1 MARRIHFNN
10 IDVLRG
16 YAILSV
22 VIFHC
27 VQSMGLTE
35 NRVANYTSIGAFG
48 VDLFFVISGFL
59 ITDILIKTVNNRD
72 YFKNFYGRRI
82 LRIFPLYYGFLLL
95 FIFILPHFFHKLGDL
110 YDGVLLYKYQVWYWL
125 YIPNTALGLHPEKI
139 VFPHLWSLAVEEQYY
154 MIWPLFVWLFS
165 FRNLKAILITVII
178 LSFSLRCYFVVHEYD
193 PYFLWTFTPIR
204 LEAIAIGSLLSI
216 CYNENNVIYYEWR
229 KLFTAIII
237 VLVTALLVFVYTK
250 RFFEYA
256 LSIQSVGILLMDIL
270 FGCVLIKSISSGE
283 YKKTFFNK
291 MLKNIG
297 KFSYSIYIFHM
308 LVLTEVLIAIK
319 KIELKYNTKFSNG
332 VKGASILCAT
342 LAFSYIIAFATW
354 NLYEK
359 HFIKLKRYFN
369 YKNFPV

>member
-35 NRVANYTSIGAFG
+35 NRVANYTSLGAFG

-95 FIFILPHFFHKLGDL
+95 FIFILPHFFHKLSDL
-110 YDGVLLYKYQVWYWL
+110 YDDVLLYKYQVWYWL
-125 YIPNTALGLHPEKI
+125 YMPNTALGLHPEKI

-178 LSFSLRCYFVVHEYD
+178 LSFGLRCYFVAHEYD

-216 CYNENNVIYYEWR
+216 YYNENNAIYYEWR
-229 KLFTAIII
+229 KLFTTIIIITRNSLPINYTAII
-237 VLVTALLVFVYTK
+237 
-250 RFFEYA
+250 
-256 LSIQSVGILLMDIL
+256 
-270 FGCVLIKSISSGE
+270 
-283 YKKTFFNK
+283 
-291 MLKNIG
+291 
-297 KFSYSIYIFHM
+297 
-308 LVLTEVLIAIK
+308 
-319 KIELKYNTKFSNG
+319 
-332 VKGASILCAT
+332 
-342 LAFSYIIAFATW
+342 
-354 NLYEK
+354 
-359 HFIKLKRYFN
+359 
-369 YKNFPV
+369 